1 MSWIRRKVF
10 VSVVL
15 FAALS
20 ALGFVSQ
27 SRKSFYS
34 LNGVQSIKLAKNV
47 ESPTCDSID
56 DKKIMITG
64 KFFPI
69 TSIFLPSYA
78 HPHVS
83 EGNTIFVW
91 WFLVTGDFGND
102 LSRYYSW
109 RILAELGGYN
119 LELATPIWS
128 IHDSFLVYLP
138 TRAQAKKPKQRVLQK
153 FLCVCPQDIS
163 FVHECDYGVPDIIP
177 TIRREVRIALQQYAD
192 AKFKTK
198 RLNNLHG
205 WGNERRLFWNIFSG
219 DSRQES
225 KRQLLGQ
232 FYDKDDWL
240 IYDRCQILDHVLHGF
255 GTLSVYDVIPSNGSF
270 TIYSL
275 SGRKEG
281 LGVLCDELQE
291 IRNDYIRSRNPN
303 VTIFELQESNRN
315 VDFGRLANAPNLLIP
330 SAGSTW
336 ALYAALANVGR
347 VVMLPFQTD
356 NHRLS
361 SKLPPNIKVLQNAT
375 VIYNPK
381 YHKEYAK
388 LLGFSDPQYATTPK
402 GKELLF
408 DCYRNC

>member
-15 FAALS
+15 VAALA
-20 ALGFVSQ
+20 ALRFVSR
-27 SRKSFYS
+27 SRFHS
-34 LNGVQSIKLAKNV
+34 LNGVENIKKTAESSKNK
-47 ESPTCDSID
+47 TCDRID
-56 DKKIMITG
+56 DKKILSPSL
-64 KFFPI
+64 FA
-69 TSIFLPSYA
+69 PSYV

-83 EGNTIFVW
+83 EGNSMFIW
-91 WFLVTGDFGND
+91 WFIVTGNFGND

-109 RILAELGGYN
+109 RILAELGGYKFD
-119 LELATPIWS
+119 LATPIMS
-128 IHDSFLVYLP
+128 YHDSFLVYLP
-138 TRAQAKKPKQRVLQK
+138 THAQAKKPKQRVLQK

-177 TIRREVRIALQQYAD
+177 TIRGEVRIALQEYAD

-198 RLNNLHG
+198 RLDNPHG
-205 WGNERRLFWNIFSG
+205 WGNERKLFWNFFSG

-225 KRQLLGQ
+225 KRQILGQ

-255 GTLSVYDVIPSNGSF
+255 GTLSVYDEIPSNGSF

-281 LGVLCDELQE
+281 LGYLCDELHE

-303 VTIFELQESNRN
+303 VTILELQESNRN
-315 VDFGRLANAPNLLIP
+315 VDFGRLANAPNLLLP

-336 ALYAALANVGR
+336 ALYAALANVGG
-347 VVMLPFQTD
+347 VVMVPFRTD

-361 SKLPPNIKVLQNAT
+361 SKLPSNIKVLQNAT

-381 YHKEYAK
+381 LHKEFAK